1 MSEASGQQ
9 ATRLRQAEVL
19 RWSVRWKIVGL
30 SVVSMAALAVV
41 LSWALASQARKVML
55 DDLRAQARGS
65 AQSLARNVNLAY
77 TLSSGDMVALQSTV
91 DDVVRDAPD
100 LAYVVVRDPTGKPVA
115 DGKQAAFREARLDAV
130 DRVLQVTSLQD
141 GEVDLGAIPG
151 YDVAMPIIQGNG
163 GGKVLGSVELAVRLD
178 RVSEQVGSIV
188 RRSVAIAA
196 IVFLAASIAAYLLAR
211 MLTTPLERL
220 TAAAAGMAEGD
231 LRQEVQV
238 SGGDE
243 IAVLAGSFRSMAG
256 GIRGMVSGL
265 GEVAR
270 QLESEGREIVGAA
283 TRQAAMATQQASAIT
298 ETSTTISE
306 IAQIAKTAT
315 AQADRVIEV
324 AQRSEDLSLLGK
336 EKVEEV
342 VSAMVRLGEQVKVT
356 VTTMNQLSLRAQQIG
371 DVVATV
377 RELAEQSNLLALN
390 AAIEA
395 SRAGEHGRG
404 FSVVAL
410 EMRNLAEQSKA
421 AAGRVRTML
430 GEVEKWTREAV
441 EVTGHGEKQAQASI
455 QLAEAAGG
463 SIEGLAEAIRESSLA
478 AKQIAANTRQQT
490 AGVEQILAAVA
501 QLSSAMTE
509 TVAGTKQIERGTESL
524 SVLSSTL
531 LQSVQRY
538 QV

>member
-1 MSEASGQQ
+1 MSEASGQR
-9 ATRLRQAEVL
+9 ATTIRQAQAL
-19 RWSVRWKIVGL
+19 RLSLRWKIVSL
-30 SVVSMAALAVV
+30 TVVSMAALALV
-41 LSWALASQARKVML
+41 LSSALAVQVRRVML
-55 DDLRAQARGS
+55 DDLRLQARGS
-65 AQSLARNVNLAY
+65 AQSLAKNLNLAY
-77 TLSSGDMVALQSTV
+77 SLSSGDAVGLQTTIE
-91 DDVVRDAPD
+91 DAVREAQD
-100 LAYVVVRDPTGKPVA
+100 LTYVIVRDPTGKSVA
-115 DGKQAAFREARLDAV
+115 DARQAALTDVKLDAV
-130 DRVLQVTSLQD
+130 DRVVQITSPQD
-141 GEVDLGAIPG
+141 GELAIGGAIRG
-151 YDVAMPIIQGNG
+151 YEVALPVTQGY
-163 GGKVLGSVELAVRLD
+163 GKTLGSVQLAVRLD
-178 RVSEQVGSIV
+178 RVSEQVGAIV

-196 IVFLAASIAAYLLAR
+196 VVFLIACIAAYVLAR
-211 MLTTPLERL
+211 MLTNPLQRL

-243 IAVLAGSFRSMAG
+243 IAVLASSFRSMAG

-270 QLESEGREIVGAA
+270 QLESEGHEIVGAA
-283 TRQAAMATQQASAIT
+283 SRQAAMATQQASAIT
-298 ETSTTISE
+298 ETSTTVSE

-324 AQRSEDLSLLGK
+324 AQRSEDLSLQGK

-342 VSAMVRLGEQVKVT
+342 VAAMVRLGEQVKAT

-421 AAGRVRTML
+421 AAGRVRIML

-441 EVTGHGEKQAQASI
+441 EATGHGEKQAQASI
-455 QLAEAAGG
+455 QLAKAAGG
-463 SIEGLAEAIRESSLA
+463 SIEGLAEVIRESSLA
-478 AKQIAANTRQQT
+478 AKQIGANTRQQT
-490 AGVEQILAAVA
+490 AGVEQILAAIA

-509 TVAGTKQIERGTESL
+509 TVTGTKQIERGTESL

-538 QV
+538 LV

>member
-1 MSEASGQQ
+1 
-9 ATRLRQAEVL
+9 
-19 RWSVRWKIVGL
+19 
-30 SVVSMAALAVV
+30 
-41 LSWALASQARKVML
+41 
-55 DDLRAQARGS
+55 
-65 AQSLARNVNLAY
+65 
-77 TLSSGDMVALQSTV
+77 
-91 DDVVRDAPD
+91 
-100 LAYVVVRDPTGKPVA
+100 
-115 DGKQAAFREARLDAV
+115 
-130 DRVLQVTSLQD
+130 
-141 GEVDLGAIPG
+141 
-151 YDVAMPIIQGNG
+151 
-163 GGKVLGSVELAVRLD
+163 
-178 RVSEQVGSIV
+178 
-188 RRSVAIAA
+188 
-196 IVFLAASIAAYLLAR
+196 
-211 MLTTPLERL
+211 
-220 TAAAAGMAEGD
+220 
-231 LRQEVQV
+231 
-238 SGGDE
+238 
-243 IAVLAGSFRSMAG
+243 
-256 GIRGMVSGL
+256 
-265 GEVAR
+265 
-270 QLESEGREIVGAA
+270 
-283 TRQAAMATQQASAIT
+283 MATQQASAIT
-298 ETSTTISE
+298 ETSATVSE

-324 AQRSEDLSLLGK
+324 AQHSEDLSLKGK

-342 VSAMVRLGEQVKVT
+342 VSAMVLLGEQVKTT

-371 DVVATV
+371 DVIATV

-441 EVTGHGEKQAQASI
+441 EATGQGEKQAQTSI

-490 AGVEQILAAVA
+490 TGVEQILAAVA
-501 QLSSAMTE
+501 QLSQAMTE

-524 SVLSSTL
+524 SDLSSRL